1 MLFSIPALII
11 MSYLGGVIS
20 IASPCS
26 GLMLP
31 LFFANTF
38 SKKTQL
44 FKNTMFFSLGA
55 LVFTVPLGISFAYLI
70 LFLNTKFHFLYVILG
85 IIFIVIGALTILGLW
100 DKFSVKT
107 NLVFKNTYAS
117 SFFLGLVSAL
127 SLGSCTG
134 PILGLI
140 ITAGANVNVLW
151 VSLFMFIYVLG
162 IVTPFLLIALG
173 FEKLNFL
180 KRLFIKGKIFKF
192 NIANKQFI
200 IHSTNIISGTLFIV
214 IGIIFTFYSASSFKL
229 FDILVINYESVLTLQ
244 DKLIEFLIN
253 K

>member
-1 MLFSIPALII
+1 MLFSIPALIV

-44 FKNTMFFSLGA
+44 FKNTVFFSLGA
-55 LVFTVPLGISFAYLI
+55 LVFTVPLGVSFAYLI
-70 LFLNTKFHFLYVILG
+70 LFLNNKFHFLYIVLG
-85 IIFIVIGALTILGLW
+85 LLFIVIGVLTILGIW
-100 DKFSVKT
+100 DKFSIKT
-107 NLVFKNTYAS
+107 KLVFKNNYVS
-117 SFFLGLVSAL
+117 SFLLGLVSAL

-134 PILGLI
+134 PVLGLI
-140 ITAGANVNVLW
+140 ITAGSNLNVLW
-151 VSLFMFIYVLG
+151 VSVFMFIYVLG

-180 KRLFIKGKIFKF
+180 KRVFIKGKVFTVKIGKT
-192 NIANKQFI
+192 KLY
-200 IHSTNIISGTLFIV
+200 IHTTNIISGVLFLI
-214 IGIIFTFYSASSFKL
+214 IGFIFALYSASSFKL
-229 FDILVINYESVLTLQ
+229 FDILVINYNNVLTLQ
-244 DKLIEFLIN
+244 DKIIEFLIN